1 MKLFQCFHSSC
12 CVWMLLSLTTA
23 VIDKCHSAQGCVIL
37 VSVAWYTGVCQVSD
51 ESAVRQRELTT
62 PSCCSVRVYKLLVA
76 SQACGQSRGP
86 PSRFPACQ
94 HVCRHPENIECI
106 AFLVFSKKWFASI
119 VTTVCVIFLWPARPP
134 NGLYV
139 LPITEERANRCLAR
153 IDLLNK
159 IREQILWH
167 PWLDARLALCQ
178 AGSYLPQWW
187 ICGQHDKD
195 LLIGAAKWVLLPLT
209 SSDLCCYCCYY

>member
-1 MKLFQCFHSSC
+1 VTVFAAAC
-12 CVWMLLSLTTA
+12 LLAL
-23 VIDKCHSAQGCVIL
+23 
-37 VSVAWYTGVCQVSD
+37 
-51 ESAVRQRELTT
+51 
-62 PSCCSVRVYKLLVA
+62 RVLYFCKA
-76 SQACGQSRGP
+76 
-86 PSRFPACQ
+86 
-94 HVCRHPENIECI
+94 
-106 AFLVFSKKWFASI
+106 
-119 VTTVCVIFLWPARPP
+119 ARPP

-178 AGSYLPQWW
+178 SSSYLPQWW

-195 LLIGAAKWVLLPLT
+195 LLIGAAK
-209 SSDLCCYCCYY
+209 